1 MTKVTTEDSFN
12 IEVLK
17 LLLQLAWSDDAIAP
31 QEVNFIL
38 GAARTWGVP
47 EKDVADLKRYL
58 EEYESVPAPDLAL
71 LRGRPSEVMEAACAL
86 IATDGRIHASEKAM
100 LAELRIILDTRG

>member
-1 MTKVTTEDSFN
+1 MTKVSTEDSFN

-17 LLLQLAWSDDAIAP
+17 LLLQLAWSDDTIAL
-31 QEVNFIL
+31 EEMNFLL
-38 GAARTWGVP
+38 GAAHTWGIP
-47 EKDVADLKRYL
+47 EKEVTELKRYL

-71 LRGRPSEVMEAACAL
+71 LRRRPGEVMEAACAL

-100 LAELRIILDTRG
+100 LAELRIILEDKR